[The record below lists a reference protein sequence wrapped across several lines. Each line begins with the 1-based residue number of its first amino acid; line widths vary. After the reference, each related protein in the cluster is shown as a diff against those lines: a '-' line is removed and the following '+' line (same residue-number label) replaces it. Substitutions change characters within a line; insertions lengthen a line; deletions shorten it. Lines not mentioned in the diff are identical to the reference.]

1 MSDSP
6 ATGRSVKVF
15 PDVPD
20 KRRATIFGDVVVIV
34 LLVLAAWAGVAVHDA
49 VDRLAVLGAGVS
61 NGGHTVQAGFGS
73 AAAKVDGVPLVGGS
87 LADALRGAGRESGGR
102 AVELGQR
109 GQDSVHRLALILG
122 VVVFAVPAIV
132 LLGLFVP
139 RRVRQIRRLT
149 AAARALAPP
158 YDADRRRV
166 LAMRAAF
173 GLPYG
178 ALLPYTPDPL
188 GDIVQ
193 GRYDALVLAAL
204 HDAGIRPPPGGIDAG
219 AA

>member
-1 MSDSP
+1 MSDSQ

-149 AAARALAPP
+149 AAAQALAPP

-204 HDAGIRPPPGGIDAG
+204 HDAGIRPPPGGIAAG